1 MMHLSLPLL
10 GVLLAGSAAQA
21 QDAITGQCATP
32 DSIAFRGQKEMT
44 DGDLRSGVG
53 IVAKTAI
60 SSRALRR
67 ALSDLYA
74 TNKFESDI
82 STTCE
87 ITGDKS
93 VLIFHVRERPVL
105 SEIKVEGPDR
115 VSLSSVRDRV
125 DLQIGKPID
134 PAQIAC
140 FSRVSAQSIRRERR
154 DDSLQ
159 IVEVLLQRRRC
170 RVE

>member
-1 MMHLSLPLL
+1 MRMMRLSLPLL
-10 GVLLAGSAAQA
+10 GVLLAGSAAEA
-21 QDAITGQCATP
+21 QDVTGQCATP
-32 DSIAFRGQKEMT
+32 DSIAFRGQATIPE
-44 DGDLRSGVG
+44 GDLRSGVG
-53 IVAKTAI
+53 IAAKTTI

-105 SEIKVEGPDR
+105 SEVKVEG
-115 VSLSSVRDRV
+115 
-125 DLQIGKPID
+125 
-134 PAQIAC
+134 
-140 FSRVSAQSIRRERR
+140 
-154 DDSLQ
+154 
-159 IVEVLLQRRRC
+159 
-170 RVE
+170 